1 MPELDLPGVTA
12 SVSGAGNGSAKF
24 DLEFLLRSD
33 DRRGLHGAVLYAADL
48 FDADTVRR
56 MGAVLGRVLEQVLA
70 DPGRPLSALEVL
82 DPEER
87 ELLTGSWAGVKV
99 PGARRPPTRASATS
113 SPPRPWPGGSR
124 APGPSPTPPACRPT
138 AQRTT
143 WRSASDPTTRHAS
156 CSPPGPQAG
165 RRGSSPRTGIWCRR

>member
-1 MPELDLPGVTA
+1 ALSGLVGFFVNTLVLRTDSSGDPSFRELLGRVRAADLDAFAHQEAPFDLVLEALNPTRTLSRHPLFQICLGLDLGAVPELDLPGVTA

-99 PGARRPPTRASATS
+99 PG
-113 SPPRPWPGGSR
+113 
-124 APGPSPTPPACRPT
+124 
-138 AQRTT
+138 
-143 WRSASDPTTRHAS
+143 
-156 CSPPGPQAG
+156 
-165 RRGSSPRTGIWCRR
+165 